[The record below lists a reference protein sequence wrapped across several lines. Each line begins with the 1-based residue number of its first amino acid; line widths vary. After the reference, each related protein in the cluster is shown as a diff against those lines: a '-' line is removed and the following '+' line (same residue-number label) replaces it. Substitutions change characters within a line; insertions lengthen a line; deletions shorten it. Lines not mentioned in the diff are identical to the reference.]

1 MQKIMIIEDD
11 SKMRGLIGQFLKNW
25 GFSVLQVDDFS
36 MIAEQFSACS
46 PDLILLDINLPDRD
60 GYYWCGRIREMSDVP
75 VIFISSR
82 SQNMDII
89 MAMNMGGDDYIQKP
103 FSLEVLVAKINA
115 VLRRAGRKKG
125 DETEPDMLTAG
136 GISLNLG
143 TAAFIY
149 EGTEVSLTKNEF
161 LILYT
166 LMKKPEQIVSRD
178 EIMRALWQDE
188 QFIDDNTLSV
198 NVGRVR
204 KKLES
209 AGLKDRISTKKGLGY
224 MLL

>member
-25 GFSVLQVDDFS
+25 GFSVLPVEDFT
-36 MIAEQFSACS
+36 MIEEQFSACS
-46 PDLILLDINLPDRD
+46 PDLILLDINLPERD

-115 VLRRAGRKKG
+115 VLRRAGRGKG
-125 DETEPDMLTAG
+125 EETDIITAG
-136 GISLNLG
+136 GISLNMG
-143 TAAFIY
+143 TAAFMY
-149 EGTEVSLTKNEF
+149 AGTEVSLTKNEF

-166 LMKKPEQIVSRD
+166 LMKKPEQIISRD

-188 QFIDDNTLSV
+188 QFIDDNTLTV
-198 NVGRVR
+198 NVGRLR

>member
-25 GFSVLQVDDFS
+25 SFSVLPVDDFS

-46 PDLILLDINLPDRD
+46 PDLVLLDINLPERD

-82 SQNMDII
+82 SHNMDII

-115 VLRRAGRKKG
+115 VLRRAARGKG
-125 DETEPDMLTAG
+125 EETDLITAG
-136 GISLNLG
+136 GISLNMG
-143 TAAFIY
+143 TAAFMY
-149 EGTEVSLTKNEF
+149 DGTEVSLTKNE
-161 LILYT
+161 
-166 LMKKPEQIVSRD
+166 KKPEQIVSRD
-178 EIMRALWQDE
+178 EIMRALWYE
-188 QFIDDNTLSV
+188 KSCMPSI
-198 NVGRVR
+198 
-204 KKLES
+204 
-209 AGLKDRISTKKGLGY
+209 A
-224 MLL
+224 

>member
-25 GFSVLQVDDFS
+25 GFSVPPVDDFS

-46 PDLILLDINLPDRD
+46 PDLVLLDINLPERD

-115 VLRRAGRKKG
+115 VLRRAGRGKG
-125 DETEPDMLTAG
+125 DEKETDLITAG
-136 GISLNLG
+136 PISLSLG

-188 QFIDDNTLSV
+188 QFIDDNTLTV
-198 NVGRVR
+198 NVGRLR